1 MKTDCD
7 AIALVEELDGLP
19 LALST
24 AGAYLEQV
32 TMGFSEY
39 LRLYRASWLKLQ
51 MTSPQLSSYEDR
63 SLYTTWQLSLDRIER
78 QNALSA
84 KLLKLWAYFDR
95 QDVWFELLQ
104 HGSSAYHDWIQKLTE
119 DELSFNEAVRLL
131 CNYGIVD
138 PDLSFHKQCGSRGY
152 SMHSCVHSW
161 TVSVLNKEWDE
172 SLAKLAL
179 TCIAS
184 EIPSNDEKDWWLLQ
198 RRLLQHA
205 LRHEQFIT
213 DGKVKTEGMEWALH
227 WLGHLY
233 ADQGKLAEAEAMY
246 TRALQG
252 KEEALGPKH
261 TSTLGT
267 VNNLG
272 TLYADQGKLAEAE
285 AMYTRALQGKEEAL
299 GLKLVSS
306 YIPALNTM
314 VNLGSLYSKTS
325 EKDMAKTVYTRA
337 LSGFATVQGPLSDT
351 CRELGRRLEVLDLA
365 PAELK
370 IPKDASTQ
378 AVTGDS
384 KSLIRK
390 FLRKIRR

>member
-1 MKTDCD
+1 MD
-7 AIALVEELDGLP
+7 
-19 LALST
+19 
-24 AGAYLEQV
+24 
-32 TMGFSEY
+32 FSEY

-51 MTSPQLSSYEDR
+51 ITSPQLSSYEDR

-78 QNALSA
+78 QNTLSA

-152 SMHSCVHSW
+152 SMRSCVHSW

-184 EIPSNDEKDWWLLQ
+184 EIPGNDEKDWWLLQ
-198 RRLLQHA
+198 RRLLQHV

-213 DGKVKTEGMEWALH
+213 DGKVKTEGMEWTLH
-227 WLGHLY
+227 CLGDLY

-252 KEEALGPKH
+252 YEEALGPKH
-261 TSTLGT
+261 ISTLDT

-272 TLYADQGKLAEAE
+272 ALYADQGKLAEAG
-285 AMYTRALQGKEEAL
+285 AMFTRALQGYEEAL

-306 YIPALNTM
+306 YIPALKTM

-337 LSGFATVQGPLSDT
+337 LSGFATVQGPLSDK
-351 CRELGRRLEVLDLA
+351 CRELEGRLEVLGLA

-384 KSLIRK
+384 KSLVRK

>member
-1 MKTDCD
+1 
-7 AIALVEELDGLP
+7 
-19 LALST
+19 
-24 AGAYLEQV
+24 
-32 TMGFSEY
+32 MGFSEY
-39 LRLYRASWLKLQ
+39 LRHYRVSWLKLQ

-213 DGKVKTEGMEWALH
+213 DGKVKTEGMEWTLH
-227 WLGHLY
+227 CLGDLY
-233 ADQGKLAEAEAMY
+233 EDQGKLAEAEAMY

-252 KEEALGPKH
+252 YEEALGP
-261 TSTLGT
+261 
-267 VNNLG
+267 
-272 TLYADQGKLAEAE
+272 
-285 AMYTRALQGKEEAL
+285 
-299 GLKLVSS
+299 KLVSS

-314 VNLGSLYSKTS
+314 ANLGNVYSMTS

-337 LSGFATVQGPLSDT
+337 LSGFATVQGPLSDK
-351 CRELGRRLEVLDLA
+351 CRDLARRLEVLDLA

-384 KSLIRK
+384 KSLVRK